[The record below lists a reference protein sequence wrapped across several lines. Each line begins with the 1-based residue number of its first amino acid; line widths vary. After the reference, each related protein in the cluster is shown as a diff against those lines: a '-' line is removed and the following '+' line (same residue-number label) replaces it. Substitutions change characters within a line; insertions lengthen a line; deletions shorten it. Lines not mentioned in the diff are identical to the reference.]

1 MDAVEADT
9 QILVAAVAALAAAG
23 LAIKFPLP
31 AAVVAMRFHH
41 VGHLP
46 AVWPSAWWGT
56 VPAVVFGGAVTVL
69 VALSFAYI
77 FPQLRQ
83 VNSLDSDDLVRKYR
97 DPPAVSNN

>member
-1 MDAVEADT
+1 MVQIITPDSMRGRVSAVSSVFTGASNELGEFESGITA
-9 QILVAAVAALAAAG
+9 
-23 LAIKFPLP
+23 
-31 AAVVAMRFHH
+31 H
-41 VGHLP
+41 
-46 AVWPSAWWGT
+46 WWGT